1 MIFKLCMYQKTVKL
15 HPAEVILTITRSC
28 SDNLSLGKSN
38 ACHPLPPILLCK
50 YESMFLLCQLA
61 ENMKIAQVAFDTFQV
76 GKWDMLLW

>member
-1 MIFKLCMYQKTVKL
+1 MEFKLCMYQKTEL
-15 HPAEVILTITRSC
+15 LNFTQLTIMWSC
-28 SDNLSLGKSN
+28 RNNPSLGKSN
-38 ACHPLPPILLCK
+38 ACHPLPPIPLCK